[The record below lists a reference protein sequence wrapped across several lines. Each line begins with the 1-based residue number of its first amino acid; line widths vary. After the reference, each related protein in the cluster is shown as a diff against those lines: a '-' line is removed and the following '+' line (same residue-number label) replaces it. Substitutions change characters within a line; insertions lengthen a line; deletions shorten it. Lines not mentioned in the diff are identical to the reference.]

1 MSTLSISP
9 EFARTSGQ
17 ARVRSERAHSS
28 ARSFDF
34 TTPVPAI
41 GQDDP
46 ALRVLDHSN
55 APALRPSLSPGVR
68 TVVTAP
74 APQLRATRHV
84 RLTRR
89 GRLTLTLTF
98 LGLLL
103 ATMVAVGGSWA
114 TASLG
119 GGEPAPVRV
128 VEVQPGDTLY
138 GIASSVA
145 EPGEVRA
152 MVYRIQELNSLPTAT
167 IAEGQKLAVPRG

>member
-1 MSTLSISP
+1 MSTLSMSP

-17 ARVRSERAHSS
+17 ARVRAERARPS

-46 ALRVLDHSN
+46 ALRVLDPADTDPR
-55 APALRPSLSPGVR
+55 APQPRAVR
-68 TVVTAP
+68 AVVTAP
-74 APQLRATRHV
+74 APQVRPARTV

-103 ATMVAVGGSWA
+103 AAMVAVGGSWA

-119 GGEPAPVRV
+119 GGEPTPVRI

>member
-9 EFARTSGQ
+9 ELVRTSGQ
-17 ARVRSERAHSS
+17 ARVRAERARSS

-34 TTPVPAI
+34 ATPVPAI

-46 ALRVLDHSN
+46 ALRVLD
-55 APALRPSLSPGVR
+55 PGTTPSPRGSSSVGV
-68 TVVTAP
+68 TTAVSTP
-74 APQLRATRHV
+74 APQPRAAV

-103 ATMVAVGGSWA
+103 AAMVAVGGSWA

-119 GGEPAPVRV
+119 GGEPTPVRV

>member
-1 MSTLSISP
+1 MSTLSMSS

-17 ARVRSERAHSS
+17 ARVRAERARPS

-34 TTPVPAI
+34 AIPVPAT

-46 ALRVLDHSN
+46 ALRVLDHGT
-55 APALRPSLSPGVR
+55 APALRAPGVH
-68 TVVTAP
+68 TVVPAP
-74 APQLRATRHV
+74 APQLHAARAV

-103 ATMVAVGGSWA
+103 AAMVAVGGSWA
-114 TASLG
+114 TASLD
-119 GGEPAPVRV
+119 GGEPTPVRV

-145 EPGEVRA
+145 EPGGVRA
-152 MVYRIQELNSLPTAT
+152 MVYRIQELNSLPTAS